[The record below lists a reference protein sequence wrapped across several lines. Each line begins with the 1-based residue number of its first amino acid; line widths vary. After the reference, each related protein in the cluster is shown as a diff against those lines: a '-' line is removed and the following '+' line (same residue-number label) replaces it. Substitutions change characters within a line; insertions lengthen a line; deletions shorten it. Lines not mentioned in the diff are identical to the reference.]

1 MKHLLH
7 VWMAALLLTGVAGC
21 EYDDEALWNKVN
33 ELEEQVDQNS
43 QTIATLQQLIDALNQ
58 GKVIM
63 SVEQTAEGYT
73 LHFSDGSAVSIH
85 HGKDGAD
92 GQDGTNG
99 DSYFQSVEV
108 TDDSVIITLS
118 DGTVIELPLMKEDIR
133 VLSFEEGTARF
144 TPYTITGYNSAAD
157 NYYDHQ
163 VSTWNDLI
171 DTPEY
176 GGPLIYGDMGYM
188 GQQIGCDYYWYEIDD
203 VIGIGDNEV
212 HYFLF
217 PKNHAPVAKVRLATE
232 EMYKLYKAKKLGM
245 DELLLLTE
253 KSLLA
258 QGALYRLENKI
269 RSFRSSISDLAVRHE
284 TAKQRW
290 ALAKGRGTSLAAGK
304 LEYEVLDLAFQ
315 LQSSRIYSNPLWKSA
330 FDAYCKA
337 PGKASYLAM
346 LKAEAEAAPRRRF

>member
-1 MKHLLH
+1 MEEKTCNEKR
-7 VWMAALLLTGVAGC
+7 AALIAALIAIPSALLISMVIHHFVPVEEDFPRFTSEEATGPAPAPVKRKRPRAPMPPPAPGMNKGAKAPGTPAGKLPLLTLAGKRA
-21 EYDDEALWNKVN
+21 E
-33 ELEEQVDQNS
+33 
-43 QTIATLQQLIDALNQ
+43 
-58 GKVIM
+58 
-63 SVEQTAEGYT
+63 TADRN
-73 LHFSDGSAVSIH
+73 L
-85 HGKDGAD
+85 K
-92 GQDGTNG
+92 
-99 DSYFQSVEV
+99 
-108 TDDSVIITLS
+108 
-118 DGTVIELPLMKEDIR
+118 
-133 VLSFEEGTARF
+133 
-144 TPYTITGYNSAAD
+144 
-157 NYYDHQ
+157 
-163 VSTWNDLI
+163 
-171 DTPEY
+171 
-176 GGPLIYGDMGYM
+176 
-188 GQQIGCDYYWYEIDD
+188 
-203 VIGIGDNEV
+203 
-212 HYFLF
+212 
-217 PKNHAPVAKVRLATE
+217 LAQA
-232 EMYKLYKAKKLGM
+232 LYKAKKLGM